1 MVSVSLSI
9 SRVFLVKLKTRCFRD
24 LFRTITLSLYDRR
37 DFFMNKPVVHTLD
50 SQLRQVLE
58 CHPEIRLALCCL
70 ALLRK
75 GQPVMTAIE
84 RLKEKTSASPEAEA
98 F

>member
-58 CHPEIRLALCCL
+58 WPPGNSTGAVLFGSLAKGTARYDSDREAKRKNLCF
-70 ALLRK
+70 
-75 GQPVMTAIE
+75 T
-84 RLKEKTSASPEAEA
+84 
-98 F
+98 

>member
-1 MVSVSLSI
+1 
-9 SRVFLVKLKTRCFRD
+9 
-24 LFRTITLSLYDRR
+24 
-37 DFFMNKPVVHTLD
+37 
-50 SQLRQVLE
+50 
-58 CHPEIRLALCCL
+58 
-70 ALLRK
+70 LRK